1 MLQKGKA
8 VHSLMS
14 ENHTEDEP
22 VASMCDRAR
31 DAVCLPP
38 VDRDWLMR
46 WGRRLDC
53 APCPAND
60 MCQAYHL
67 MKSMEPKPA

>member
-1 MLQKGKA
+1 M
-8 VHSLMS
+8 HPLMA
-14 ENHTEDEP
+14 ENSNNEDEP
-22 VASMCDRAR
+22 IISMCDRAR
-31 DAVCLPP
+31 DSVCLPP
-38 VDRDWLMR
+38 VDREWHIR

-67 MKSMEPKPA
+67 MKSMENKPA